1 MEISKETFIQLI
13 KAQDQLRDMER
24 QNNELRM
31 IIEQLQKRIAE
42 ARPHMAEHTKPLDGS
57 RATNI
62 SEVIDYK
69 YHIK

>member
-13 KAQDQLRDMER
+13 KAQER
-24 QNNELRM
+24 MRELERKCNEMDM
-31 IIEQLQKRIAE
+31 IIKQLQKRIAE

>member
-13 KAQDQLRDMER
+13 KAQERMRELERKCNEME
-24 QNNELRM
+24 M

-42 ARPHMAEHTKPLDGS
+42 ARPHMAEHMKRLDGS

>member
-13 KAQDQLRDMER
+13 KAQERMRELERKANEMEI
-24 QNNELRM
+24 

-42 ARPHMAEHTKPLDGS
+42 ARPYMETHTKSLDGS
-57 RATNI
+57 RAMNI
-62 SEVIDYK
+62 TEVIDYK

>member
-13 KAQDQLRDMER
+13 KAQERMRELERKCNEME
-24 QNNELRM
+24 M
-31 IIEQLQKRIAE
+31 IIKQLQKRIAE

-62 SEVIDYK
+62 TEVIDYK

>member
-13 KAQDQLRDMER
+13 KAQERMRELERKCNEME
-24 QNNELRM
+24 M
-31 IIEQLQKRIAE
+31 IIDQLQKRIAE
-42 ARPHMAEHTKPLDGS
+42 ARPHMETHTKPLDGS

-62 SEVIDYK
+62 TEVIDYK

>member
-13 KAQDQLRDMER
+13 KDYEQLKELER
-24 QNNELRM
+24 QNRELRM
-31 IIEQLQKRIAE
+31 IIEQLEKRIE
-42 ARPHMAEHTKPLDGS
+42 QARPYMEKQTKPLDGS

-69 YHIK
+69 YNLK